1 MGLYDYR
8 EYITNEEACKEL
20 LREIRWPNGIRCP
33 RCNERN
39 IWQLGV
45 SDNFKYRCS
54 KCKYKFTETSGT
66 IFEKTRTPIS
76 KWILA
81 IGLFKVGISANQ
93 LKDEIKVTYKVA
105 WQMLNKIREAIKED
119 PVTNRLSGHVE
130 VDETYYGGRRKG
142 KRGRGASG
150 KQPVVGII
158 QRNGSVRT
166 IAVPNV
172 KSSTLQR
179 IIRENVKKGSIIYTD
194 NWRGYRGLDKRGFN
208 HKIINHNNEFVS
220 DEGDH
225 INNMECYWRLSK
237 HKLYAR
243 HHKISMKYLPHYL
256 ADSDFKFN
264 HRFHNDFI
272 RLILSKLIQVPL
284 RG

>member
-8 EYITNEEACKEL
+8 EYIANEEACREL
-20 LREIRWPNGIRCP
+20 LREIRWPDGVECP
-33 RCNERN
+33 RCTEKN

-45 SDNFKYRCS
+45 HDSFKYKCS
-54 KCKYKFTETSGT
+54 KCKYKFTETTGT

-93 LKDEIKVTYKVA
+93 LRDEIKVTYKAA
-105 WQMLNKIREAIKED
+105 WQMLNRIRTAIKED
-119 PVTNRLSGHVE
+119 SITNKLSGRIE
-130 VDETYYGGRRKG
+130 VDETYYGGRKKG

-150 KQPVVGII
+150 KQPVIGII

-179 IIRENVKKGSIIYTD
+179 LIKQNVKKGSIIYTD
-194 NWRGYRGLDKRGFN
+194 SWQGYRGLDKKGFN
-208 HKIINHNNEFVS
+208 HKIINHDSEFVS
-220 DEGDH
+220 DKGDH
-225 INNMECYWRLSK
+225 INNMEGYWRLSK
-237 HKLYAR
+237 YKLYAR
-243 HHKISMKYLPHYL
+243 HHKISIEYLPYYL
-256 ADSDFKFN
+256 AESDFKFN
-264 HRFHNDFI
+264 NRFHTDFI
-272 RLILSKLIQVPL
+272 KLILS
-284 RG
+284 